1 MAALATKYRPVNFE
15 DLMGQIQTARALK
28 NSLEFKKLSHAY
40 LFFGSRGVGKTS
52 TARILAASI
61 NCMANGV
68 STKACGKCDN
78 CIEIAE
84 GRNIDVIEMDAASNR
99 GIEHIRDLRENV
111 RFSPM
116 KSKYKIYIIDE
127 VHMLTTESFNALLKT
142 LEEPPEHV
150 IFIMATTEYHKIP
163 ETILSRCQAFPFKK
177 FSNLEISA
185 RLAYILDQ
193 EKIEYEKDALLP
205 VAMKGEGSMRDS
217 ISLLDRIISY
227 SGPQKITMEIVNDVL
242 GIIPADLYMNFTISL
257 ITRNTRKCLEIINKL
272 YYDGYNLKS
281 FFYDFLIFL
290 KNMLLIKKGL
300 YTDSGYFTESQV
312 TDISKKIEDKDP
324 EEMILVFNI
333 CYKLYN
339 NWVYYNTTK
348 SFEILLNIE
357 MAILEVIEK
366 LGIPSVSAIIK
377 KLSELESSIAEGKP
391 YHDIQGVKKNETP
404 NTPENKIER
413 KSLPEIPED
422 DISTIIQKE
431 FGGSEENDT
440 NNMGIFRQ
448 PNEI

>member
-1 MAALATKYRPVNFE
+1 
-15 DLMGQIQTARALK
+15 
-28 NSLEFKKLSHAY
+28 
-40 LFFGSRGVGKTS
+40 
-52 TARILAASI
+52 
-61 NCMANGV
+61 
-68 STKACGKCDN
+68 
-78 CIEIAE
+78 
-84 GRNIDVIEMDAASNR
+84 
-99 GIEHIRDLRENV
+99 
-111 RFSPM
+111 
-116 KSKYKIYIIDE
+116 
-127 VHMLTTESFNALLKT
+127 
-142 LEEPPEHV
+142 
-150 IFIMATTEYHKIP
+150 
-163 ETILSRCQAFPFKK
+163 
-177 FSNLEISA
+177 
-185 RLAYILDQ
+185 
-193 EKIEYEKDALLP
+193 
-205 VAMKGEGSMRDS
+205 
-217 ISLLDRIISY
+217 
-227 SGPQKITMEIVNDVL
+227 
-242 GIIPADLYMNFTISL
+242 
-257 ITRNTRKCLEIINKL
+257 
-272 YYDGYNLKS
+272 
-281 FFYDFLIFL
+281 
-290 KNMLLIKKGL
+290 MLLIKKGL